1 MLPFM
6 TQPTVAPACYVP
18 PADPSAALL
27 LSGVSSYL
35 KRINPTA
42 SNLRRGTLLAWI
54 DRRTFG
60 AQQTLWCCW
69 DATTTQYTAV
79 LLLADDRLEIRDGGA
94 TVRLSKITSRKF
106 RSSGPL
112 HIAVQFDMDAAQEDR
127 VKLFVNLEPIR
138 DWNPGTVPGSIDMCF
153 NQTGTGWANQIGAYN
168 NGTNYGFGGLI
179 HEIIWVDGRLISPT
193 SVATVNIHGVA
204 VPRSRAEVAMA
215 VGDVGINGWWLDFS
229 EKINPGKDI
238 SGKGNHFT
246 AVNIDGTGKDTVI
259 STPNNVYATLNPV
272 YPPYPGYTNTYGK
285 GGLTFQA
292 SGGFSAARA
301 TIPFP
306 GRGKWFVRG
315 TATAR
320 GNVAFGLIPTRQGWG
335 AAAQPIG
342 YQTGEVAK
350 VYGGGFFAGT
360 SSYLWS
366 MDATANS
373 TDLLA
378 VDVDAGKAW
387 WGNETSAGA
396 VTWYS
401 AAGAATGDPANGLN
415 PTWTFTPGTSYTY
428 VASGTSGVT
437 VTVDFGQGSIAG
449 RPAGYSSLCTSLL
462 PEPDIKDPAEAF
474 AQATATGADIV
485 AVLDAAAA
493 HWNGQWV
500 EIIKR
505 SDASEDWRVRFSDDP
520 GNAWATNN
528 ALAKAA
534 APALAAA
541 GNYVG
546 YRLRV
551 GARYG
556 VYTAEVDHATGT
568 ATTVSHGL
576 NTARNVVIAT
586 RVSVGGG
593 SRYLRHPDMDAGK
606 LMVMGSASPGCVG
619 DASLTDFAANSFR
632 IAASAP
638 SGVYRVV
645 VLAERHG
652 LLSLT
657 AHTGNGA
664 ADGAF
669 VPTDVLPH
677 LAMIVETTT
686 SGDVRVWD
694 AARAPGNPVAVSST
708 LTSAAMESSAAAVDF
723 VVGGVKLRSSAAILN
738 GSGTKYLGVV
748 WGRPVGG
755 VCVAPATAR

>member
-1 MLPFM
+1 M
-6 TQPTVAPACYVP
+6 TIYNDRSTWLGTP
-18 PADPSAALL
+18 P
-27 LSGVSSYL
+27 
-35 KRINPTA
+35 
-42 SNLRRGTLLAWI
+42 
-54 DRRTFG
+54 
-60 AQQTLWCCW
+60 
-69 DATTTQYTAV
+69 
-79 LLLADDRLEIRDGGA
+79 
-94 TVRLSKITSRKF
+94 
-106 RSSGPL
+106 
-112 HIAVQFDMDAAQEDR
+112 
-127 VKLFVNLEPIR
+127 
-138 DWNPGTVPGSIDMCF
+138 
-153 NQTGTGWANQIGAYN
+153 
-168 NGTNYGFGGLI
+168 
-179 HEIIWVDGRLISPT
+179 
-193 SVATVNIHGVA
+193 
-204 VPRSRAEVAMA
+204 
-215 VGDVGINGWWLDFS
+215 
-229 EKINPGKDI
+229 
-238 SGKGNHFT
+238 
-246 AVNIDGTGKDTVI
+246 
-259 STPNNVYATLNPV
+259 
-272 YPPYPGYTNTYGK
+272 
-285 GGLTFQA
+285 
-292 SGGFSAARA
+292 
-301 TIPFP
+301 
-306 GRGKWFVRG
+306 
-315 TATAR
+315 
-320 GNVAFGLIPTRQGWG
+320 
-335 AAAQPIG
+335 
-342 YQTGEVAK
+342 
-350 VYGGGFFAGT
+350 
-360 SSYLWS
+360 
-366 MDATANS
+366 
-373 TDLLA
+373 
-378 VDVDAGKAW
+378 
-387 WGNETSAGA
+387 AGA
-396 VTWYS
+396 VS
-401 AAGAATGDPANGLN
+401 ART
-415 PTWTFTPGTSYTY
+415 
-428 VASGTSGVT
+428 AS
-437 VTVDFGQGSIAG
+437 
-449 RPAGYSSLCTSLL
+449 L

-474 AQATATGADIV
+474 AQVTATGADIV

-505 SDASEDWRVRFSDDP
+505 RDASEDWRVRFSDDP
-520 GNAWATNN
+520 GNSWATSTTT
-528 ALAKAA
+528 AKGPVA
-534 APALAAA
+534 ALAAGGA
-541 GNYVG
+541 YVG

-606 LMVMGSASPGCVG
+606 LMVMGSTSPGCVG

-645 VLAERHG
+645 VLAERRG

-677 LAMIVETTT
+677 LAMIVQTTT

-738 GSGTKYLGVV
+738 GLGTKYLGVV